1 MKKEELIFNGRRIF
15 MKKCADKN
23 LKTRGQSL
31 VEVLVSL
38 GIFAIV
44 TNAIFSLFFGG
55 QSLSVDSSNAQIATE
70 YASEAMEA
78 LRSVRD
84 RNWDELAD
92 GRHGLTFQDNEWR
105 FSGAEDSRNIFRR
118 AVFISSLDANTK
130 QASTTVTW
138 QTDPQRPQQIT
149 LVERITN
156 FSNPLTGGCGTEP
169 LTGDWTS
176 PRLIGSAD
184 IGPGNA
190 GTDVAV
196 ALPYVFVSGIASSAA
211 KPDIFVFDAGNPASP
226 RLIDSLNIGSGGI
239 NKLFLK
245 DNYLYA
251 VSPNNAKEFI
261 VFDVSNPAD
270 ISEIAFLNLGGDED
284 ALTIAGFGNAVYV
297 GRKETSGFEL
307 TIIDVSVP
315 ANPVIAANLEIGD
328 DVNDLFATSQRLYLA
343 SEESNNDL
351 LIYDIGNPFAPQQL
365 ISYDLPRGGELV
377 SVAYDL
383 RGYIFAGD
391 EHNEFF
397 VLGTDGT
404 GQIYVRDSLI
414 TGGSSNDAACQANL
428 VFLGT
433 TNSNKE
439 LIIINLSNPDDIK
452 EYASMDLPQIST
464 GAVFVDNKIFM
475 SVRSNEALR
484 IITSAPY

>member
-1 MKKEELIFNGRRIF
+1 MKKN
-15 MKKCADKN
+15 KK
-23 LKTRGQSL
+23 LKTGAQSL

-38 GIFAIV
+38 GILAIV
-44 TNAIFSLFFGG
+44 TTAIFSLFFGG
-55 QSLSVDSSNAQIATE
+55 QSLSVDSSNAQIAAE
-70 YASEAMEA
+70 RASEAMEA
-78 LRSVRD
+78 LRSIRD

-92 GRHGLTFQDNEWR
+92 GQHGLIFQDNEWR
-105 FSGAEDSRNIFRR
+105 FSGTEDSQDIFKR
-118 AVFISSLDANTK
+118 AVFINSLDANTK
-130 QASTTVTW
+130 EASTTVTW

-149 LVERITN
+149 LVEIITN
-156 FSNPLTGGCGTEP
+156 FANPLTGGCGTEP
-169 LTGDWTS
+169 LAGDWTN

-251 VSPNNAKEFI
+251 VSSNNAKEFI
-261 VFDVSNPAD
+261 VFDVSNPTD
-270 ISEIAFLNLGGDED
+270 ISEIAYLNLNGDED
-284 ALTIAGFGNAVYV
+284 GLTIAGFGNAIYV
-297 GRKETSGFEL
+297 GKKEASGSEL
-307 TIIDVSVP
+307 TVIDATVP
-315 ANPVIAANLEIGD
+315 AEPVIAANFEIRD
-328 DVNDLFATSQRLYLA
+328 DVNDLFTTSQRLYLA
-343 SEESNNDL
+343 SEESNNDI
-351 LIYDIGNPFAPQQL
+351 LIYDINNPLAPEQLSSYNLQQ
-365 ISYDLPRGGELV
+365 GGEIL

-391 EHNEFF
+391 DNNEFF
-397 VLGTDGT
+397 VLEAASTS
-404 GQIYVRDSLI
+404 QIYVRDSII
-414 TGGSSNDAACQANL
+414 TGGSSNDAICQAGL

-433 TNSNKE
+433 NNSNKE

-452 EYASMDLPQIST
+452 EYGSMDLPQIST
-464 GAVFVDNKIFM
+464 GAVFADNKIFM

-484 IITSAPY
+484 IITSAP